1 MTRFL
6 KILEDQGEFS
16 EEKNDLNTS
25 GSKPGFYMG
34 FPKSI
39 KN

>member
-25 GSKPGFYMG
+25 GSKPTWAF
-34 FPKSI
+34 
-39 KN
+39 